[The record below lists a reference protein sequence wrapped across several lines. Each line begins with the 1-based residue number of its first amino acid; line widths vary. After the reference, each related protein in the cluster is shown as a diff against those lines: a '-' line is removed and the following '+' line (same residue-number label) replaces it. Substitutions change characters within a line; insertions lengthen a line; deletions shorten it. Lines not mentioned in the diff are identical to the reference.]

1 MSTNAPFDDKT
12 HQEEPENTSKAHAA
26 NAVAVPGEQPESA
39 TNEPSEAGA
48 PPAPFASTADSFGDN
63 PFATTSDQ
71 PAPEQ
76 EGIDKSE
83 AAEQEE
89 HNGEHLPATPGQTLP
104 AQEVTSA
111 DDDEDDEDDAA
122 EDDEAEDEDEEDE
135 DKPMTLRDHFT
146 ELRKRLFWCF
156 AFAILGFAICY
167 PFAQE
172 IFTILVHPLDAA
184 LPAGSKFQYTAAH
197 EAFFTFMKVAFIA
210 GIFLTSPFIFYQIWA
225 FIAPGLYD
233 SEKMFVVPVSIASA
247 IFFIGGGAFC
257 YFVVFPFAFEF
268 FMQYSNDR
276 IIAMPTLNESFG
288 FVLQMLVAFGLVF
301 ELPLFVF
308 FLARL
313 GVVTADFLRK
323 TRRYAILVIV
333 IVAAILT
340 PPDVI
345 SQMLMAAPL
354 YLLYEFSIFIAQVF
368 GKKKPESVEEDE
380 DEDEEDEAEEGTTK
394 QDSAT

>member
-1 MSTNAPFDDKT
+1 MSTNAPFDDKSHPDEAENT
-12 HQEEPENTSKAHAA
+12 PKANATKLPGEETTSGADDTSKAG
-26 NAVAVPGEQPESA
+26 P
-39 TNEPSEAGA
+39 T
-48 PPAPFASTADSFGDN
+48 PAPFASTADSFGDN
-63 PFATTSDQ
+63 AFAAVSEQ
-71 PAPEQ
+71 PGNTDESVSHTPQA
-76 EGIDKSE
+76 EGATAD
-83 AAEQEE
+83 QEE
-89 HNGEHLPATPGQTLP
+89 NNGEHLLSIPGQTLP
-104 AQEVTSA
+104 AQEEAPDA
-111 DDDEDDEDDAA
+111 DEGEDEGNEPDD
-122 EDDEAEDEDEEDE
+122 EDEDEE

-156 AFAILGFAICY
+156 AFAIVGFAICY

-247 IFFIGGGAFC
+247 VFFIGGGAFC

-345 SQMLMAAPL
+345 SQALMAAPL
-354 YLLYEFSIFIAQVF
+354 YLLYEFSILVAQVF
-368 GKKKPESVEEDE
+368 GKKKPEEEADE
-380 DEDEEDEAEEGTTK
+380 DDEEDEAEEETTK
-394 QDSAT
+394 PNSAA

>member
-1 MSTNAPFDDKT
+1 MSISAPIDGKSHPEAQEDTTPAAPTNAA
-12 HQEEPENTSKAHAA
+12 QL
-26 NAVAVPGEQPESA
+26 PGEQPGTGGVEDSGSA
-39 TNEPSEAGA
+39 
-48 PPAPFASTADSFGDN
+48 PAPFANTADTFGDN
-63 PFATTSDQ
+63 AFAGAQNEPPKDEEKDEESVSQSTQTEGEATSLETASG
-71 PAPEQ
+71 P
-76 EGIDKSE
+76 
-83 AAEQEE
+83 
-89 HNGEHLPATPGQTLP
+89 NLPTTPGQTLP
-104 AQEVTSA
+104 AQEDDA
-111 DDDEDDEDDAA
+111 DDEEDAADEEDEAA
-122 EDDEAEDEDEEDE
+122 EDEE

-172 IFTILVHPLDAA
+172 IFAFLVHPLEAA

-197 EAFFTFMKVAFIA
+197 EAFFTYMKTAFIA
-210 GIFLTSPFIFYQIWA
+210 GIFLTSPFIFYQVWA

-268 FMQYSNDR
+268 FMQYSNDHV
-276 IIAMPTLNESFG
+276 IAMPTLKESFG

-301 ELPLFVF
+301 ELPLFIF

-313 GVVTADFLRK
+313 GLVTAEFLRQ
-323 TRRYAILVIV
+323 TRRYAILIIV

-345 SQMLMAAPL
+345 SQALMAAPL
-354 YLLYEFSIFIAQVF
+354 YLLYEFSILVAQVF
-368 GKKKPESVEEDE
+368 GKKKPKEDAEEEEEDE
-380 DEDEEDEAEEGTTK
+380 DEAEQGATK
-394 QDSAT
+394 PDSAA